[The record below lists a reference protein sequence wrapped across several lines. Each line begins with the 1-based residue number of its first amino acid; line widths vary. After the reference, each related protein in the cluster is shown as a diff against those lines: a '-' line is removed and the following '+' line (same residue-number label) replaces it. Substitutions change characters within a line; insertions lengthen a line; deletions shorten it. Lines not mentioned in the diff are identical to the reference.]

1 MKQVQKLNNLIN
13 RIIKEEMDKSQS
25 GVLDITIPSKFAHAL
40 ADPRVSDNPS
50 YVNHMKSNDGGKT
63 YNLSIKSK
71 TPEFTQLKRAVERI
85 SDNITNPEMEKVYHD
100 LVDGIE
106 KADATGTVDLI
117 NKERQDKKGMKEGK
131 EESSESS
138 KMDEDKVEYT
148 QDGTAKTATSAQKQ
162 DAMKAKAGETVSYKK
177 PGQMQEED
185 ENTQE
190 HDEYTQDIDH
200 EDKDG
205 EQDDLAARS
214 LAEAAGQMKG
224 ICEAPKD
231 AKHAKHAGKVL
242 KHIEA
247 ANEALK
253 GLRGHE
259 KMLEAKQN
267 EIDQKEGGK
276 HLKAIEKHLGKVVK
290 DKDAVGKM
298 MKKMPIEK
306 VLALKQAKGGELDEE
321 KVAKALLK
329 HVIKEGHFKN

>member
-1 MKQVQKLNNLIN
+1 MESGKESLDALYKEWDIKKNDLKKILEDLYENKKNMKQSQLDNLIK
-13 RIIKEEMDKSQS
+13 RIIKEEMSRSKS
-25 GVLDITIPSKFAHAL
+25 
-40 ADPRVSDNPS
+40 
-50 YVNHMKSNDGGKT
+50 
-63 YNLSIKSK
+63 
-71 TPEFTQLKRAVERI
+71 
-85 SDNITNPEMEKVYHD
+85 
-100 LVDGIE
+100 
-106 KADATGTVDLI
+106 
-117 NKERQDKKGMKEGK
+117 

-247 ANEALK
+247 ANEAL
-253 GLRGHE
+253 GHLRGHE